1 MAVNNPYGKHS
12 FYDLDE
18 SWYRY
23 LAADRKTRQRM
34 CEEMIE
40 TEALVLG
47 VAVVAGIILGIVA
60 LCNGWI

>member
-1 MAVNNPYGKHS
+1 MVNNPYGRHS

-23 LAADRKTRQRM
+23 MMADREERKKM
-34 CEEMIE
+34 CQDCID

-47 VAVVAGIILGIVA
+47 IAAVLAIVGGIVA
-60 LCNGWI
+60 LCYGII